1 MKLQDYLDRIARG
14 EALNYEAFLKCL
26 PQEVRARHRR
36 VFRTTR
42 VGGRWKVEV
51 PDAGDWER
59 LLAVA
64 RRPASRAE
72 AARQGDS
79 HRHDTAVSYLLVH
92 HQGLEDERPA
102 VVYLAPG
109 ICRQGFQ
116 RQRRALVIENE
127 ENFFRP
133 QAMLELASRFR
144 DEVLDPAGTDVV
156 LGGGNRVLR
165 PLVREWL
172 AGYEQVLCA
181 FDCDPGGLAM
191 YAGLREHAGPAVE
204 FLQPADWRPW
214 HPCFRRSP
222 DSTAALAGAI
232 RRAQDLELDG
242 LAAAF
247 SATRRFMEQEM
258 LL

>member
-1 MKLQDYLDRIARG
+1 MKLQDYLERIARG
-14 EALNYEAFLKCL
+14 EAINYEAFLKCL
-26 PQEVRARHRR
+26 PEDIRTRHRR
-36 VFRTTR
+36 LFRTSR
-42 VGGRWKVEV
+42 EAGRWRVEV
-51 PDAGDWER
+51 PDAADWER
-59 LLAVA
+59 LLVVA
-64 RRPASRAE
+64 RPPESRMD

-92 HQGLEDERPA
+92 HHGLEDERPA

-109 ICRQGFQ
+109 ICRQGFAS
-116 RQRRALVIENE
+116 RRRALVVENE

-133 QAMLELASRFR
+133 RVMLELASRFR
-144 DEVLDPAGTDVV
+144 GEALGIGDTDVV

-165 PLVREWL
+165 PLVRDWL

-214 HPCFRRSP
+214 HHCFRRQP
-222 DSTAALAGAI
+222 DSTAALSGAI